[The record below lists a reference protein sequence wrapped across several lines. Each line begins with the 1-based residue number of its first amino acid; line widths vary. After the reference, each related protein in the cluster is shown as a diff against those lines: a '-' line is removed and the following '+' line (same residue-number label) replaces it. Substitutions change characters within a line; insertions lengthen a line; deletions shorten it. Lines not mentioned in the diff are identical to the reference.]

1 MDRKSRLLSEF
12 RAIIWPRPARLTRV
26 ALAVMLVTPA
36 VLRADLIYFRNGG
49 RIQAPAVSEGSGVAI
64 ELADVSYVF
73 QAEDLEKRVPGFIP
87 AEEWDARRKLVHGKP
102 PADRFAEAWW
112 ALENGLVGE
121 AVEELERI
129 HEVDPG
135 HQPTRRMVEVLE
147 ALKAP
152 CDDPDFVDFQKAL
165 GVATRVERGPHVLLL
180 HQHPEA
186 EAAGRVAFLERVTT
200 GYHLLFA
207 GSGVSIRT
215 PRRRL
220 VFAWFSNRAD
230 YQAFLKAQD
239 AAAFASTRGY
249 YHPTWNAVVAY
260 DARGG
265 DLQRQDRSDLA
276 RRRDELQ
283 AFRTTLDR
291 LPANGR
297 FRVGLAGE
305 RPRVLGKAEGRALVD
320 RLDRDVRR
328 SELLLEAE
336 RLAYDDGMA
345 AHEMIHLLAA
355 DSGLRPRHDSFP
367 VWLQEGLA
375 MQFEVVRGGTWAGI
389 GRPHDI
395 RLGDWRRMQP
405 PPPLDPLIR
414 DRGFGQGYRRD
425 PYAQAWALVYFLRA
439 RHGESFV
446 RFLDLLRAPMDPSD
460 APPSHSELFIRAFGD
475 DLVGLEREWHAFL
488 DETRSPLE
496 AHAPHPPTAS
506 ELKSRE

>member
-1 MDRKSRLLSEF
+1 MLS
-12 RAIIWPRPARLTRV
+12 
-26 ALAVMLVTPA
+26 TPA

-64 ELADVSYVF
+64 ELAGVRYAF
-73 QAEDLEKRVPGFIP
+73 QAEDLEKRVLGHIP
-87 AEEWDARRKLVHGKP
+87 AEEWQARRKLAEGKR
-102 PADRFAEAWW
+102 AVDRFAEAWW
-112 ALENGLVGE
+112 ALENGLVAE
-121 AVEELERI
+121 AAEELGRI
-129 HEVDPG
+129 HEVAPD
-135 HQPTRRMVEVLE
+135 HRPTRRMVEVLE
-147 ALKAP
+147 RLKAP
-152 CDDPDFVDFQKAL
+152 CEDPDFEKFRDSL
-165 GVATRVERGPHVLLL
+165 GVPMRIERGPHVLLL

-186 EAAGRVAFLERVTT
+186 EAAERVAFLERVTT
-200 GYHLLFA
+200 AYHLLFA
-207 GSGVSIRT
+207 GSGVAIRT
-215 PRRRL
+215 PRNRL
-220 VFAWFSNRAD
+220 VFAWFSDRAD
-230 YQAFLKAQD
+230 YQTFLKAQD
-239 AAAFASTRGY
+239 ATAFASTRGY

-265 DLQRQDRSDLA
+265 DLQRQDRADLD
-276 RRRDELQ
+276 RRREELR
-283 AFRTTLDR
+283 AFRTTLER

-305 RPRVLGKAEGRALVD
+305 RPRVIGKAEGRALVD

-345 AHEMIHLLAA
+345 AHEMVHLLAA

-367 VWLQEGLA
+367 IWLQEGLA
-375 MQFEVVRGGTWAGI
+375 MQFEVVRGGRWAGV

-439 RHGESFV
+439 RRGDSFIKY
-446 RFLDLLRAPMDPSD
+446 LDLLRTPRDPADS
-460 APPSHSELFIRAFGD
+460 PTSHAELFTRAFGE
-475 DLVGLEREWHAFL
+475 DLAALESEWHAFL
-488 DETRSPLE
+488 DATRSPLE
-496 AHAPHPPTAS
+496 AQAPHPPTAS
-506 ELKSRE
+506 EMKSRE